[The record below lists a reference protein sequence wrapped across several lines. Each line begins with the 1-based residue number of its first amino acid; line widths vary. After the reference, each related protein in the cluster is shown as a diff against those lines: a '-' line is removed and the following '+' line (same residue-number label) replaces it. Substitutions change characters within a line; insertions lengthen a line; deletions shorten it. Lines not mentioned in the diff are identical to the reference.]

1 MAFDCKREQVRKEK
15 GRRERREK
23 QTANGWRIDR

>member
-1 MAFDCKREQVRKEK
+1 MALDCQREEVRKEK

-23 QTANGWRIDR
+23 QNTDGWRIDR